1 MSQLFMILNAFP
13 AQTGCLWPGSLLRS
27 WNPIKNFYWYLQPC
41 FSPVSPPWI
50 FCHQRTKYYKSCYC
64 QHYRTHRGPRP
75 RVRSVFQKLS
85 SETICWVCL
94 QTGYRGG
101 ERLHTPTRMKNKTKK
116 SVAHQQDVI
125 EEKDNDERRKKSASQ
140 DPAFIPKCMA
150 DQFRWLYRLKEPNKP
165 GALGIRQIKELLM
178 SMISEMYREAL

>member
-1 MSQLFMILNAFP
+1 MSQLFMILNSFP

-94 QTGYRGG
+94 QTGYREGKGYSHQRGWKTRPRNLWLINKMSLRKRILTRKERKVLLRIPLLSQSAWQTSSGG
-101 ERLHTPTRMKNKTKK
+101 CTDSRSQTNLERWESDK
-116 SVAHQQDVI
+116 
-125 EEKDNDERRKKSASQ
+125 
-140 DPAFIPKCMA
+140 
-150 DQFRWLYRLKEPNKP
+150 
-165 GALGIRQIKELLM
+165 
-178 SMISEMYREAL
+178 